1 MQVGDRLT
9 LGHMHLQVTVH
20 MFHWSIASDKASVAS
35 AHCRNFLLDPL
46 LVLEDMQ
53 CNIVYST
60 GKHQLVGRLL
70 IGYTTPNRDKFNS
83 MHDQD
88 FR

>member
-1 MQVGDRLT
+1 
-9 LGHMHLQVTVH
+9 MHVL
-20 MFHWSIASDKASVAS
+20 HWSIAADKASVAS
-35 AHCRNFLLDPL
+35 AHCRNVLLDPL

-70 IGYTTPNRDKFNS
+70 IGHTTPDMGKFNS
-83 MHDQD
+83 MHDQV
-88 FR
+88 FH